1 MLVTF
6 LVRSS
11 NENPLSNAN
20 KVIDSPINEEAFEK
34 KLDEKTPS
42 GLDTSGSAN
51 DLVVIDRAGVGVSE
65 TLTDVLSAWL
75 DTLGLID
82 VESVDECEILLLR
95 FDIIDWG
102 DGKYDNKIYI
112 QSSTKNSKTL
122 HCCNYILHRRRIFKT
137 TLSIL
142 RDVMATNGI
151 AQWKKSFDRCRYTRP
166 PE

>member
-1 MLVTF
+1 MTF

-11 NENPLSNAN
+11 NKNTLINDI
-20 KVIDSPINEEAFEK
+20 KVIDSPTNEEAFRVAIEE

-42 GLDTSGSAN
+42 WLDTSVSAD

-65 TLTDVLSAWL
+65 TLTDVLSEWL

-102 DGKYDNKIYI
+102 AGKYDNKIYI
-112 QSSTKNSKTL
+112 KSSTKSLKTL
-122 HCCNYILHRRRIFKT
+122 HCCNYVLHSRRIF
-137 TLSIL
+137 
-142 RDVMATNGI
+142 
-151 AQWKKSFDRCRYTRP
+151 
-166 PE
+166 